1 MRNFVFIIAALAAI
15 VSVGCSGDETLE
27 APEKKAIS
35 FENAFVDKRTRTT
48 ASDPSTTTND
58 ISSFTVYGYQG
69 TKILFNGTSVSKG
82 TDNAWTYSPL
92 KYWVAGET
100 YNFVALADVTN
111 PTVSINE
118 SSHAITTEISSF
130 TNDGE
135 TDPLVS
141 SQVEKTGVQ
150 TDAVE
155 FTFKHLLAKVK
166 FTFENGFSS
175 NDDVTLQVKEVK
187 ITDAYETGK
196 VKVVGGTTGP
206 TITWSDQATSTSDNG
221 FTLDFGDT
229 GEIAPPA
236 SGSTD
241 KNKDEAANAKLLI
254 PSGTDKKYTITFKI
268 DVIANATS
276 TTDKLV
282 TKTYE
287 KSVEVSGQALDAG
300 KSYNF
305 LANLDASNIGD
316 TELKPIKFAINEVS
330 DWGTATSVTVPT
342 PTTK

>member
-1 MRNFVFIIAALAAI
+1 MRNFVFIIAALAAF
-15 VSVGCSGDETLE
+15 VTVGCSGDETLE

-48 ASDPSTTTND
+48 ADDPSTTTND

-69 TKILFNGTSVSKG
+69 TKILFNGTTVTKDDDS
-82 TDNAWTYSPL
+82 NWTYSPV
-92 KYWVAGET
+92 KYWVSGAT
-100 YNFVALADVTN
+100 YNFVALANVTAT
-111 PTVSINE
+111 PTVSIDE
-118 SSHAITTEISSF
+118 TSKAITTEISSF

-175 NDDVTLQVKEVK
+175 NDDVTLQVRDVK
-187 ITDAYETGK
+187 ITDAYKTGG
-196 VKVVGGTTGP
+196 VKVNGGTSAT
-206 TITWSDQATSTSDNG
+206 TITWSNQAKGDG
-221 FTLDFGDT
+221 FTLDFGST

-254 PSGTDKKYTITFKI
+254 PSGTDKEYTITFKI

-287 KSVEVSGQALDAG
+287 KSVKVSGQALEAG
-300 KSYNF
+300 KNYNF
-305 LANLDASNIGD
+305 LANLDATNVSD
-316 TELKPIKFAINEVS
+316 SELKPIKFAINEVS
-330 DWGTATSVTVPT
+330 DWGTATDVTVPT
-342 PTTK
+342 PTKK

>member
-48 ASDPSTTTND
+48 ADDPSTTTSN
-58 ISSFTVYGYQG
+58 ISEFTVYGYQG
-69 TKILFNGTSVSKG
+69 TKILFNGTTVSKDADG
-82 TDNAWTYSPL
+82 NWTYSPL

-100 YNFVALADVTN
+100 YNFVALANVTAT
-111 PTVSINE
+111 PTVSIDE
-118 SSHAITTEISSF
+118 SSNAITTEISSF
-130 TNDGE
+130 TNTGSA
-135 TDPLVS
+135 DPLVS

-166 FTFENGFSS
+166 FTFENGFGS
-175 NDDVTLQVKEVK
+175 NDDVTLQVKNVK
-187 ITDAYETGK
+187 ITDAYKTGK
-196 VKVVGGTTGP
+196 VKVTGGTSAT
-206 TITWSDQATSTSDNG
+206 TISWSGQATDSSDDG
-221 FTLDFGDT
+221 FTLDFGNT
-229 GEIAPPA
+229 GKIAPPA
-236 SGSTD
+236 STESD
-241 KNKDEAANAKLLI
+241 NNSDEAANAKFLI
-254 PSGTDKKYTITFKI
+254 PSLSSKSYTITFDV
-268 DVIANATS
+268 DVIANAN
-276 TTDKLV
+276 TDYELV

-300 KSYNF
+300 KKYNF
-305 LANLDASNIGD
+305 LAQLTASNLDENA
-316 TELKPIKFAINEVS
+316 LQPIKFSVNQVS
-330 DWGTATSVTVPT
+330 DWEDGGSVTVPT

>member
-1 MRNFVFIIAALAAI
+1 
-15 VSVGCSGDETLE
+15 
-27 APEKKAIS
+27 
-35 FENAFVDKRTRTT
+35 
-48 ASDPSTTTND
+48 
-58 ISSFTVYGYQG
+58 
-69 TKILFNGTSVSKG
+69 
-82 TDNAWTYSPL
+82 
-92 KYWVAGET
+92 VAGET